1 MFVHD
6 FNVYETLS
14 KLDGLLESGHDDDP
28 SPMDRAE
35 YKVLTS
41 TLVRGAVELL
51 GHLALH
57 DVLAL
62 ETAEELEPVD
72 HRQVSTKATDSD
84 GGFTD
89 EVVTITLPAHLVPY
103 GAIVESMKT
112 WNVGTIETLADLCV
126 LARLWDRYLKS
137 NVGSNEETAILAEW
151 QQRAERVGQG
161 CLPALQQLDAAGI
174 LGIKDLRTDKW
185 YRPEVVRHDG
195 TLEICIAT
203 EAELAR
209 SSAAKKTPSRK
220 RSVQK
225 RARKTR

>member
-1 MFVHD
+1 
-6 FNVYETLS
+6 
-14 KLDGLLESGHDDDP
+14 
-28 SPMDRAE
+28 
-35 YKVLTS
+35 
-41 TLVRGAVELL
+41 
-51 GHLALH
+51 
-57 DVLAL
+57 
-62 ETAEELEPVD
+62 
-72 HRQVSTKATDSD
+72 
-84 GGFTD
+84 
-89 EVVTITLPAHLVPY
+89 VTITLPAHLVPY

-137 NVGSNEETAILAEW
+137 NVGSNEEKAILAEW